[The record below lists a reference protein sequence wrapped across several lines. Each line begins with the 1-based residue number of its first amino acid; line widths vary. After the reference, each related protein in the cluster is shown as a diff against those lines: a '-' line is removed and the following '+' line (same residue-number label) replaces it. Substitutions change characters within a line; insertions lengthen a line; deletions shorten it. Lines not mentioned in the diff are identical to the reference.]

1 MDICQIKR
9 NTFSKSESDA
19 TTVGA
24 RLKRAYKPDPV
35 FFKNQ
40 GFLKGSNKSK
50 RTVQLWRQNK
60 TSAYYSVD
68 CFRLSDSQ
76 NLLKGNFN
84 PNRQQ

>member
-1 MDICQIKR
+1 MNCCQIKR

-19 TTVGA
+19 TAVGA

-35 FFKNQ
+35 FLDNQ
-40 GFLKGSNKSK
+40 GFLKGTNRRR

-76 NLLKGNFN
+76 NLLKENHN